1 MCQLTVNWHICS
13 HLVPQKET
21 CQFDSLSEHKPR
33 ESTAIFDESLC
44 WLCEQSPS
52 EFINAMVTTQLT
64 AQDVINALGVSENH
78 PNLMTIIGKYF
89 DRYENGHM
97 SNMMFRFDRV
107 LDGLDMP
114 RPEGHEQNLNA
125 QLNALSAL
133 AAVNNAHTSATVQA
147 FPQLQAQGLGASIAG
162 NQSNMAITSMS
173 MPNGGNV
180 SSDQQDTVNPAH
192 MTVGNTTADPLD
204 LDEMFPTLDDHQ
216 SLITMEHLES
226 LQAHRE
232 MDISDTESSDSED
245 SVGTPGVEN
254 TVRQSTP
261 ANAATKAETN
271 RRMTSKISGNKQSPP
286 ARTEFHEHVFELDR
300 VMSED
305 QNITS
310 QLQSNISYPLYAR
323 NPQINDL
330 TSVEH
335 REFSSSN
342 LHHLTVITALNH
354 QLETQGPSYEL
365 VQALSKEVSE
375 GAQEMQVIGERW
387 HRLSDAVM
395 RNISRYTASQ
405 LPEPNTGE
413 GILPYA
419 STPSD

>member
-33 ESTAIFDESLC
+33 ESTAVFVGSLC

-64 AQDVINALGVSENH
+64 AQDVINALAISENH

-97 SNMMFRFDRV
+97 SNMSLRFDRV

-114 RPEGHEQNLNA
+114 RPEGYEQRLNA
-125 QLNALSAL
+125 QLNRISAL
-133 AAVNNAHTSATVQA
+133 AAMSNTHTSATAQA

-162 NQSNMAITSMS
+162 NQSNMPITSLS
-173 MPNGGNV
+173 MPN
-180 SSDQQDTVNPAH
+180 DTVNPAH

-204 LDEMFPTLDDHQ
+204 LDEMFPTLDDHH

-261 ANAATKAETN
+261 EHAATKAEIN
-271 RRMTSKISGNKQSPP
+271 RRMTRKISGNKQPPP
-286 ARTEFHEHVFELDR
+286 ATTESHGQLFELDR
-300 VMSED
+300 IKSED
-305 QNITS
+305 QNNTS
-310 QLQSNISYPLYAR
+310 QLQSDVSYPSYAQ
-323 NPQINDL
+323 NPQIDYL
-330 TSVEH
+330 TSAEH

-342 LHHLTVITALNH
+342 LHHLTVINALNY

-375 GAQEMQVIGERW
+375 AAQEMQVIGERW
-387 HRLSDAVM
+387 HRLSNTVI

-405 LPEPNTGE
+405 FPEPNTAQTSISDVGE

-419 STPSD
+419 STS